1 MLIKN
6 SKIIQMHAVISAVA
20 DRDFGVG
27 HGKFKWGLSKN
38 QDALAKAF
46 EDLDKFR
53 KPRKEYAEEWNEYQR
68 EREETIQ
75 KFAATDEDGKFI
87 IDERRNEYVIPSDKR
102 EEYKEASKPVAD
114 KYAEVVEKHKETL
127 KEFEDI
133 LEEESDLRVHKINIE
148 LMPDAVRSSEMTTLM
163 PLWYDPEDEEDCK
176 VVEMKSSKKSEK
188 KKKKAN

>member
-6 SKIIQMHAVISAVA
+6 SRIIQMHAVISAVA
-20 DRDFGVG
+20 DRDFGTG

-38 QDALAKAF
+38 QDALVKAF

-53 KPRKEYAEEWNEYQR
+53 KPRKEYAEEWSEYQR

-75 KFAATDEDGKFI
+75 KFAATDEAGKFI
-87 IDERRNEYVIPSDKR
+87 IDERRNEYVIPPDKR
-102 EEYKEASKPVAD
+102 EAYKEASKPVSE
-114 KYAEVVEKHKETL
+114 KYAEVIEKHNETL
-127 KEFEDI
+127 KEFGDI
-133 LEEESDLRVHKINIE
+133 LDEESDLRVHKINVE
-148 LMPDAVRSSEMTTLM
+148 LIPDAVRSSEMTALM
-163 PLWYDPEDEEDCK
+163 PLWYDPEDEEDRK